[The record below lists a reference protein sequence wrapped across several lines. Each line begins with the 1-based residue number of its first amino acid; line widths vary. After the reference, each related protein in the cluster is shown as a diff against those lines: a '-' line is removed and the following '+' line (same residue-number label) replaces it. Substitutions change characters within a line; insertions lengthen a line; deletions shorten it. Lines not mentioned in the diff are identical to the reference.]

1 MRTRL
6 LAFGA
11 LSLLLTSIGTASAG
25 APGGASGDRVAAAY
39 TATVETPANFDDEAG
54 GDANADDPAIYVAD
68 RPASSVV
75 LGTLKNGG
83 LDAFDLAGRRIQHLD
98 VPPAP
103 GDDLEEGRFN
113 NVDVLTGTDFGDL
126 AVVTDRGRDRLRS
139 YRVSPRGAAAGARV
153 LTNITSP
160 RATRLFSATE
170 PDVEEQRTGYGLAL
184 RAHRGA
190 TYAVVSRRSTSVV
203 GLFRLRKEAGGVG
216 YRRTDKL
223 VLPERFRLSDGTTWT
238 PCGEPGEGPQV
249 EGMVVDRQ
257 HDVVYAAQEDVGVWR
272 IPLRRESFGRPV
284 LIDRVRE
291 FGRAATYDPETEEC
305 TISTTPHRDSGTHL
319 AADAEGLTIVGH
331 RHRSATLIVSSQGDN
346 RFAEYTL
353 RGRYLRTFVVAA
365 GAVDSVEHSDG
376 AAVTTTPLG
385 PRFPTGLLVVHD
397 GENTPA
403 VTADGEVR
411 ENTNFKF
418 VRWSGR

>member
-1 MRTRL
+1 M
-6 LAFGA
+6 
-11 LSLLLTSIGTASAG
+11 LTSIGTASAG
-25 APGGASGDRVAAAY
+25 APGHSSSPAY
-39 TATVETPANFDDEAG
+39 RATAETPANFDDEDG

-68 RPASSVV
+68 HAARSIV

-83 LDAFDLAGRRIQHLD
+83 LDAFDLSGRRIQHVE
-98 VPPAP
+98 VPPPTAA
-103 GDDLEEGRFN
+103 GLEEGRFN
-113 NVDVLTGTDFGDL
+113 NVDILTGTDFGDL

-139 YRVSPRGAAAGARV
+139 YRIDRRGAAAGARV
-153 LTNITSP
+153 LTDVTTP

-190 TYAVVSRRSTSVV
+190 AYAVVSRRSTSTV
-203 GLFRLRKEAGGVG
+203 GLFRLRREAGGVG
-216 YRRTDKL
+216 YRRTDIMA
-223 VLPERFRLSDGTTWT
+223 LPASFRLSDGTTWA

-249 EGMVVDRQ
+249 EGMVVDPQ

-272 IPLRRESFGRPV
+272 IPLRRQSFGRPV

-291 FGRAATYDPETEEC
+291 FGRQAAYDPETEEC
-305 TISTTPHRDSGTHL
+305 TVSAIPHPDSGTHL
-319 AADAEGLTIVGH
+319 SADAEGLTIV
-331 RHRSATLIVSSQGDN
+331 RHRNRSASLIVSSQGDN

-353 RGRYLRTFVVAA
+353 RGRYLRTFEVES

-376 AAVTTTPLG
+376 TAVTTTPLG

-397 GENTPA
+397 GENTPEE
-403 VTADGEVR
+403 TADGEVR

-418 VRWSGR
+418 VPWIGGQ